1 MESLLVF
8 LKNVIEYH
16 GGSAKRFF
24 GSRFVGANEEF
35 WARQV
40 KFDTEVPNFA
50 AEVHYMKYC
59 V

>member
-8 LKNVIEYH
+8 LKNVREYH

-35 WARQV
+35 
-40 KFDTEVPNFA
+40 
-50 AEVHYMKYC
+50 
-59 V
+59 